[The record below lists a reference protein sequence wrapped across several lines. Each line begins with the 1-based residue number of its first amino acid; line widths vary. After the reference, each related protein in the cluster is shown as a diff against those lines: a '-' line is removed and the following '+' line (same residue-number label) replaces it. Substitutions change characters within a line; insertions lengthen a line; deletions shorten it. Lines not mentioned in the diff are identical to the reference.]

1 METFDYIFKFITVL
15 LMMVIVA
22 FVGLAAVFM
31 GYYWHLLTFVVRGTF
46 ATIYIIELYDEWH
59 KNEILSKSTK

>member
-15 LMMVIVA
+15 LMVIVA

-31 GYYWHLLTFVVRGTF
+31 GYYWHLLTFVVCGTF
-46 ATIYIIELYDEWH
+46 ATIYITELYDEWR
-59 KNEILSKSTK
+59 KNEIISKSTK